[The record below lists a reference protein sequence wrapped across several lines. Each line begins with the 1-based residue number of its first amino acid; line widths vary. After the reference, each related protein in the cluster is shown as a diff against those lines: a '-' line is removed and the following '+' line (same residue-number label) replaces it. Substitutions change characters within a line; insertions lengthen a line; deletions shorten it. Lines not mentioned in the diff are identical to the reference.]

1 MPDNLATASSIR
13 RVEAR
18 EPAPFVIG
26 AARSGT
32 TLLRMMLDANGQL
45 AMPFETQLLPE
56 LLDARDEGADA
67 AALAEMLVT
76 HRRWPD
82 FGLDADEIRG
92 AFTSL
97 EPFDLAEAMR
107 AFYRAYAASQ
117 DKPRW
122 GDKSPG
128 YALHVTR
135 IGELLEEAHF
145 VHLIRD
151 GRDVRL
157 SQLQRG
163 SDHPNAKKHARRWR
177 ERVRT
182 AQKEGAQLP
191 GRYME
196 LRYED
201 LIEDPEPQLRR
212 ICDFV
217 RIDFDPAMLTYHERA
232 GERLSEIDRD
242 LPAGTENAE
251 ERERPLFKAE
261 DRLDFHKLTQEPP
274 RTDRVAKWKQ
284 EMPAED
290 IEQFERVAGALLSE
304 LGYELSTKTPR

>member
-1 MPDNLATASSIR
+1 VDA
-13 RVEAR
+13 
-18 EPAPFVIG
+18 PAPFVIG

-32 TLLRMMLDANGQL
+32 TLLRMMLDAHGEL

-56 LLDARDEGADA
+56 LLDARDDGASPA
-67 AALAEMLVT
+67 ELAELLVT

-82 FGLDADEIRG
+82 FGLDADEIRTE
-92 AFTSL
+92 FTSV

-107 AFYRAYAASQ
+107 RFYRAYARSQ
-117 DKPRW
+117 GKARW

-128 YALHVTR
+128 YALHVAR
-135 IGELLEEAHF
+135 IGALLPEAHF

-157 SQLQRG
+157 SQLKRG

-177 ERVRT
+177 KRVRT
-182 AQKEGAQLP
+182 AQKEGATLP

-201 LIEDPEPQLRR
+201 LITDPEPELRR

-217 RIDFDPAMLTYHERA
+217 GLDFDPAMLTYHERA
-232 GERLSEIDRD
+232 GDRLGEIDRD
-242 LPAGTENAE
+242 LPEGTENAE
-251 ERERPLFKAE
+251 ERKRPLFKAE
-261 DRLDFHKLTQEPP
+261 DRLDFHKLTKEPP
-274 RTDRVAKWKQ
+274 RVDRVAKWKH
-284 EMPAED
+284 EMPPED
-290 IEQFERVAGALLSE
+290 IEEFEKVARILLAE
-304 LGYELSTKTPR
+304 LGYEVSYRPSR